1 MIFLPIVDPLSGR
14 HHELICSAAPAAYRC
29 QVGAPLAPQQ
39 RFAGSPRPAAVPRQ
53 NLGGAH
59 SQSTRGGGV
68 WLGGAPKDMPPRPGT
83 PEYDAFTKKQEA
95 EANRDKSKD
104 PPKPKAE
111 TPKLTQ

>member
-1 MIFLPIVDPLSGR
+1 MARLIALLITSTFLGSCTNVSGGMVGDY
-14 HHELICSAAPAAYRC
+14 APA
-29 QVGAPLAPQQ
+29 
-39 RFAGSPRPAAVPRQ
+39 
-53 NLGGAH
+53 
-59 SQSTRGGGV
+59 

-95 EANRDKSKD
+95 EANRDKTKD